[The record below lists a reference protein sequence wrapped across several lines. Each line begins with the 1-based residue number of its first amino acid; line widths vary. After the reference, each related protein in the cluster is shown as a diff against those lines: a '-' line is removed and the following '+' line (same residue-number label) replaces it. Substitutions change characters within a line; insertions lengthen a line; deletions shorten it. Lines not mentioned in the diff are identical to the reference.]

1 MRKQFGERGDRFDNK
16 KSKGGHGPS
25 RDSENAGGPMRKA
38 KKKIC
43 RFCADFRLPIDYK
56 EPKLILPFVTERG
69 KIIPRRVTGNCA
81 FHQRRIQ
88 ESVKRARILA
98 LLPVSGPIQI

>member
-1 MRKQFGERGDRFDNK
+1 MSTNYSSQSSG
-16 KSKGGHGPS
+16 S
-25 RDSENAGGPMRKA
+25 AGPMRRSN

-43 RFCADFRLPIDYK
+43 RFCADFQIFIDYK
-56 EPKLILPFVTERG
+56 EPKLLGTFVTERG

-98 LLPVSGPIQI
+98 LLPFTTIYQV